1 MSGPVRVRSRTD
13 PSQPAGSP
21 DIAINW
27 FADSKASSVTLQT
40 STEWSKLP
48 RPSRS
53 TADLLGI
60 AVAVYVADRSIIRE
74 DQTDGWTRDIIL
86 EVPVSDPHRWTA
98 QALDETLSFLTGDR
112 WSVRLRRGSPAPLTA
127 IGDRPTVGPELIA
140 LFSGGVDSL
149 ASAFELLSSGTM
161 TALASYFG
169 DGPTGGLQ
177 RILVAHLEDRYGVEL
192 LTYRF
197 RLAAAPGAGQLGSR
211 WPGFVDRTTRSR
223 SFLFLALGVLIAD
236 MYGVEV
242 VRMAENG
249 FIAVNVPLHGGRAGS
264 LSTRT
269 AHPYFVERFNN
280 LLSDS
285 GIGIAIDNPFLLL
298 TKGDA
303 SERLVAM
310 AEPELIGQT
319 ISCAHPIGRW
329 QGEGYRNCGYCYPC
343 LIRRAGF
350 HKTGSDPTQYS
361 VNPLTDA
368 GFYSDRPASASDIRS
383 VARSLLDPVRA
394 GDILATG
401 PIATYELLTNLH
413 EMRQRGVGELRS
425 LLTDLP
431 TQRVRQLLGL

>member
-1 MSGPVRVRSRTD
+1 M
-13 PSQPAGSP
+13 
-21 DIAINW
+21 
-27 FADSKASSVTLQT
+27 
-40 STEWSKLP
+40 
-48 RPSRS
+48 
-53 TADLLGI
+53 
-60 AVAVYVADRSIIRE
+60 
-74 DQTDGWTRDIIL
+74 
-86 EVPVSDPHRWTA
+86 
-98 QALDETLSFLTGDR
+98 
-112 WSVRLRRGSPAPLTA
+112 
-127 IGDRPTVGPELIA
+127 GPELVA

-149 ASAFELLSSGTM
+149 TSAFELLSSGTP

-177 RILVAHLEDRYGVEL
+177 RTLVAHLENRYGVEL
-192 LTYRF
+192 PTYRF
-197 RLAAAPGAGQLGSR
+197 RLSEAGGVGPLGAR

-249 FIAVNVPLHGGRAGS
+249 LIAVNVPLHGGRAGS

-285 GIGIAIDNPFLLL
+285 GIGIVIDNPFLLL
-298 TKGDA
+298 TKGDV

-310 AEPELIGQT
+310 ADRALIGKT

-329 QGEGYRNCGYCYPC
+329 QREGYRNCGYCFPC

-350 HKTGSDPTQYS
+350 HKTGSDPTHYS
-361 VNPLTDA
+361 VNPMADA
-368 GFYSDRPASASDIRS
+368 GFYSDRPAAASDIRS

-401 PIATYELLTNLH
+401 PIATFELLTDLH
-413 EMRQRGVGELRS
+413 EMRQRGVKELRS
-425 LLTDLP
+425 LLIDLS
-431 TQRVRQLLGL
+431 TRRVRKLLGL